1 MVKNVLYHTDVRNI
15 SMILSEN
22 IYIAEATVKLE
33 HCSSEEVVADIFT
46 KSLSA
51 VPFTKLRKMLWISSI
66 KKIYV

>member
-1 MVKNVLYHTDVRNI
+1 MEGH
-15 SMILSEN
+15 

-46 KSLSA
+46 KRLSA
-51 VPFTKLRKMLWISSI
+51 VPFSKLRKMLWISSI